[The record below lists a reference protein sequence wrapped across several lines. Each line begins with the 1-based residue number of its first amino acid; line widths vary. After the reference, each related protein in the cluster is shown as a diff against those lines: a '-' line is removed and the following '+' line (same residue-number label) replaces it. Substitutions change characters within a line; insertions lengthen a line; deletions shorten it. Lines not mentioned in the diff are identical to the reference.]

1 MIRLSR
7 SKTVIKRGDL
17 FSLRL
22 GTGHE
27 DGLDYYRPVLVIQN
41 DIGNRY
47 CNSVI
52 VVPLSYKL
60 RGKHLFFG
68 VLINSTPETGLVQ
81 DAVALLSQIRTV
93 EKSYFSND
101 NYIGKVDRPTMEK
114 VDECLALSVGLSTL
128 QKLQNRNELYRE
140 SS

>member
-7 SKTVIKRGDL
+7 SRTLINRGDL

-22 GTGHE
+22 GTNE
-27 DGLDYYRPVLVIQN
+27 DGRDYYRPVLVVQN

-68 VLINSTPETGLVQ
+68 VLIKSTPETGLLQ

-93 EKSYFSND
+93 EKSCFSND
-101 NYIGKVDRPTMEK
+101 NYLGRVDRKTMEK
-114 VDECLALSVGLSTL
+114 IDECLSLSLGLSTL
-128 QKLQNRNELYRE
+128 QKLQNRHMA
-140 SS
+140 

>member
-1 MIRLSR
+1 MLRLPRSR
-7 SKTVIKRGDL
+7 VSIKRGDL
-17 FSLRL
+17 FSIQL
-22 GTGHE
+22 GTNE
-27 DGLDYYRPVLVIQN
+27 DGRDFYRPVLVIQN

-60 RGKHLFFG
+60 RAKHLFFG
-68 VLINSTPETGLVQ
+68 VLVKSTPQTGLIH
-81 DAVALLSQIRTV
+81 DAVAVLSQIRTV

-101 NYIGKVDRPTMEK
+101 NYLGRVDSQTMEK
-114 VDECLALSVGLSTL
+114 IDQCLALSLGLSTL
-128 QKLQNRNELYRE
+128 QKLQDRFPSQVE